1 MIYLCIPGL
10 ASNGRL
16 FFKKNNFFLAVVC
29 LCCCAGFSIV
39 RCAGFSLWCFS
50 CCRAWA
56 LRHTGFRSCGS
67 QALEHRP
74 SVVVGARA
82 SLLRGTQD
90 LPRSGIEPVS
100 PALAGGLFTT
110 ETPRKSLTTL
120 VLMCFDVG
128 RTNPFCSYYSSFT
141 IYSST
146 IWVCLF
152 LTVFPTTILV
162 FSHIRPT
169 TWLIYGH
176 FYFAKIIF

>member
-1 MIYLCIPGL
+1 MSLLLCGIFYSAVRWFLTVVLLLLQSMGSTAHRLQELWLPG
-10 ASNGRL
+10 S
-16 FFKKNNFFLAVVC
+16 
-29 LCCCAGFSIV
+29 
-39 RCAGFSLWCFS
+39 
-50 CCRAWA
+50 RA
-56 LRHTGFRSCGS
+56 
-67 QALEHRP
+67 QAQGC
-74 SVVVGARA
+74 GARA

-176 FYFAKIIF
+176 F